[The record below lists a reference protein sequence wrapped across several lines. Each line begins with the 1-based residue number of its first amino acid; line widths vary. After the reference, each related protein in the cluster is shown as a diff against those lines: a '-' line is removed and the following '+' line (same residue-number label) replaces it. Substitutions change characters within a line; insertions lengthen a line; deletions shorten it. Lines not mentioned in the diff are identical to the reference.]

1 MEHDVL
7 FTAVSALADAA
18 HAFADVDM
26 SQPFHWRKHGEG
38 VRLGLIG
45 THHELQ
51 ELAATLAA
59 RRSQAGP
66 STTLVQQVLGQVH
79 TAYHEL
85 QAALLGITD
94 AEFDQEPAAGEWP
107 LRIILGHIFAAERA
121 FFSLIISGL
130 AQQEAGAARPF
141 TFPDGEVERITGS
154 QDAFYDVIDN
164 QPLATI
170 RQHYDNFHQRV
181 RTELVDLTDEQFLG
195 PSPIWW
201 EEEEY
206 SLQYRLH
213 RCEAHLRQHLVQI
226 EKTRLLLNHPETEA
240 SRFVRLI
247 FRALASVENAV
258 LGAPGLGQAEQ
269 QALATSIAER
279 TAVLQQVVSDCR
291 RLETAV
297 TDNDVPTITQIMAAH
312 PALARALGQNS
323 LPLLMNAIYQRKTA
337 VVDALLA
344 AGAEPDVFAAAALGD
359 VSRLNT
365 LAEAWP
371 GYLNLFA
378 RDGFTPLQLACYF
391 NQEAAALWLI
401 EHGADVNAV
410 AKNKMKIAPIHAT
423 ATHGNLTILRAL
435 LEKRAEVNAA
445 QEGGYTAVHQAAHRN
460 NLPMAQLLLKCGA
473 DPHQPDANGQT
484 ALQLAQAQGNE
495 AVTAVILGGQNE
507 N

>member
-1 MEHDVL
+1 
-7 FTAVSALADAA
+7 
-18 HAFADVDM
+18 
-26 SQPFHWRKHGEG
+26 
-38 VRLGLIG
+38 
-45 THHELQ
+45 
-51 ELAATLAA
+51 
-59 RRSQAGP
+59 
-66 STTLVQQVLGQVH
+66 
-79 TAYHEL
+79 
-85 QAALLGITD
+85 
-94 AEFDQEPAAGEWP
+94 
-107 LRIILGHIFAAERA
+107 
-121 FFSLIISGL
+121 
-130 AQQEAGAARPF
+130 
-141 TFPDGEVERITGS
+141 
-154 QDAFYDVIDN
+154 
-164 QPLATI
+164 
-170 RQHYDNFHQRV
+170 
-181 RTELVDLTDEQFLG
+181 
-195 PSPIWW
+195 
-201 EEEEY
+201 
-206 SLQYRLH
+206 
-213 RCEAHLRQHLVQI
+213 
-226 EKTRLLLNHPETEA
+226 
-240 SRFVRLI
+240 
-247 FRALASVENAV
+247 
-258 LGAPGLGQAEQ
+258 
-269 QALATSIAER
+269 
-279 TAVLQQVVSDCR
+279 
-291 RLETAV
+291 
-297 TDNDVPTITQIMAAH
+297 
-312 PALARALGQNS
+312 
-323 LPLLMNAIYQRKTA
+323 
-337 VVDALLA
+337 LA